1 MLQQALEPTG
11 APDESEEERGEE
23 VNTGEKV
30 APVIIIR
37 PKQQVQ
43 ILSMAEIVP
52 GCTFQLYEKHFS
64 LLKFEPLIILK

>member
-30 APVIIIR
+30 A
-37 PKQQVQ
+37 
-43 ILSMAEIVP
+43 L
-52 GCTFQLYEKHFS
+52 
-64 LLKFEPLIILK
+64 

>member
-37 PKQQVQ
+37 PK
-43 ILSMAEIVP
+43 
-52 GCTFQLYEKHFS
+52 
-64 LLKFEPLIILK
+64 